1 MGYLRG
7 VGIGTGVALGTS
19 AVVRMRNGFPQVPT
33 IPQRI
38 MELLAK
44 KRLNETP
51 DVVLVADDLDM
62 ALTVARSLRW
72 GRVVGIVASSPITE
86 ARATVVPAV
95 VDIPGVVD
103 AIPDDML
110 VLVDAEQGVVIAD
123 PDGAVI
129 AQYQAEREHLA
140 PRIRLYLDES
150 HLPAE
155 TLDGHMVLV
164 IAVAGSEEELT
175 DALEAGA
182 DMLYVPLDAELLP
195 LNTEPQEQRSALLD
209 LTLRCAGKALL
220 IADDYALP
228 PMLLLEACL
237 RADITLAEP
246 VRDYLNGLGIGEFM
260 EELQE
265 AHAECLINQARCALP
280 RLAARLSE
288 EAIPPLEPERLAIF
302 ADKLAMYGATRIL
315 IDCPRFGG
323 GIGSINLPF
332 LDTFVAVATAAMLPV
347 FVRMDRLELNEIELL
362 LGSGVAGMVVSPAEV
377 QSTKALLRTLTYSEC
392 RENLSELLKQ
402 NLE

>member
-86 ARATVVPAV
+86 ARATVVP
-95 VDIPGVVD
+95 GVVD

-129 AQYQAEREHLA
+129 AQYQAERENLA

-164 IAVAGSEEELT
+164 IAVAGSDEELA

-182 DMLYVPLDAELLP
+182 DMLYIPLDAELLP
-195 LNTEPQEQRSALLD
+195 LNTEPQEQRSALLN

-246 VRDYLNGLGIGEFM
+246 
-260 EELQE
+260 
-265 AHAECLINQARCALP
+265 
-280 RLAARLSE
+280 
-288 EAIPPLEPERLAIF
+288 
-302 ADKLAMYGATRIL
+302 
-315 IDCPRFGG
+315 
-323 GIGSINLPF
+323 
-332 LDTFVAVATAAMLPV
+332 
-347 FVRMDRLELNEIELL
+347 
-362 LGSGVAGMVVSPAEV
+362 
-377 QSTKALLRTLTYSEC
+377 
-392 RENLSELLKQ
+392 
-402 NLE
+402 